1 MLMSETTT
9 TLPLSEVKTRLSELG
24 RRVHDQHERVTVTRN
39 GQAQF
44 MLVSIDDLEGLEITV
59 EVLADETAIGR
70 IGESLRTLAAG
81 EPGATVDDLRAD
93 LARRRAAG

>member
-1 MLMSETTT
+1 MSET

-39 GQAQF
+39 GEAQF
-44 MLVSIDDLEGLEITV
+44 MLLSVDDLEGLEITV
-59 EVLADETAIGR
+59 EVLSDEAAVAR
-70 IGESLRTLAAG
+70 IAESLRTLAAG
-81 EPGATVDDLRAD
+81 EPGASIDDVRAD

>member
-1 MLMSETTT
+1 MDTSGT

-44 MLVSIDDLEGLEITV
+44 VLVSVDDLEGLEITL
-59 EVLADETAIGR
+59 EVLGDDAAVAR
-70 IGESLRTLAAG
+70 IAESLRSIQAG
-81 EPGATVDDLRAD
+81 EPGATIEDARAD
-93 LARRRAAG
+93 LARRRARG